1 MPCQNPHPLID
12 PSSPL
17 VGEVVLRET
26 LSHRPALLCASHGA
40 YAPWVAAVFDFVI
53 RLASHP
59 FMHPLLQ
66 AVGGG
71 NSEAVCFVGCLV
83 KILTTIRLLRYLTSS
98 SALHPI
104 LLCIPFSKLLGGV
117 IWGGLLREMLFHW
130 TCASLGFAW
139 GYCVKNLI
147 ENEKKD

>member
-1 MPCQNPHPLID
+1 MGGLMKCSQ
-12 PSSPL
+12 PS
-17 VGEVVLRET
+17 GC
-26 LSHRPALLCASHGA
+26 CAFIF
-40 YAPWVAAVFDFVI
+40 AV

-104 LLCIPFSKLLGGV
+104 LLCIPFSKLLGGI
-117 IWGGLLREMLFHW
+117 IWAVCFVGRLASHPFMHPRLQAVRRRNLGRSASRDPIPLDLR
-130 TCASLGFAW
+130 FAW
-139 GYCVKNLI
+139 ICVGVI
-147 ENEKKD
+147 V

>member
-1 MPCQNPHPLID
+1 MVN
-12 PSSPL
+12 
-17 VGEVVLRET
+17 
-26 LSHRPALLCASHGA
+26 
-40 YAPWVAAVFDFVI
+40 
-53 RLASHP
+53 
-59 FMHPLLQ
+59 
-66 AVGGG
+66 
-71 NSEAVCFVGCLV
+71 
-83 KILTTIRLLRYLTSS
+83 KILFGRHQWCSARPYPTGLRFCALRTALMRLGLLRYLTSS

-117 IWGGLLREMLFHW
+117 IWGGLLREMLFHL